1 MSNRQTMRGAA
12 LLVALALPGLAV
24 AGEPGWYAGIAV
36 GDVSPDHDVL
46 DVGIDVRRQTV
57 DDEVGFKVIAG
68 FHPLK
73 WLAIEAN
80 YLDLGTAIGDL
91 DVMCIPEAPV
101 CGGTVDYDG
110 TAFSLSALLSLSAG
124 PVDFFARAGVARW
137 SADIVEFSNQRLEDS
152 GTDPVIGAGI
162 QLRLRSFAARF
173 EFERVDLGSSS
184 ADVASLGLIYNFQ

>member
-1 MSNRQTMRGAA
+1 MSNRQAMRGAA
-12 LLVALALPGLAV
+12 LIVALTLPGLTA

-57 DDEVGFKVIAG
+57 DDEVGYKAIAG
-68 FHPLK
+68 FRPLT
-73 WLAIEAN
+73 WLAVEAN
-80 YLDLGTAIGDL
+80 YLDLGTATGDL
-91 DVMCIPEAPV
+91 DMVCIPEAPS
-101 CGGTVDYDG
+101 CGGTFEYDA

-137 SADIVEFSNQRLEDS
+137 NAEIVEFLDHRLEDS
-152 GTDPVIGAGI
+152 GTDPVFGAGI
-162 QLRLRSFAARF
+162 QLRLKSFAARF

-184 ADVASLGLIYNFQ
+184 ADVASLGLIYNFK